1 MKYFKLFFCYF
12 IVFLNVSKSYSQELH
27 PFIITLD
34 TVNNFF
40 SVPILSLL
48 DPLSDKISDR
58 MDFPF
63 SKSTPFQALVTLSKP
78 VFLNVVNVSVLAI
91 PKKKMKGLI
100 KNDGNELVIYD
111 SSDINNLLL
120 GINDTCNL
128 IFKKF
133 GSNTTYEQYYKM
145 YDTLNKYIA
154 KCKKHINSA
163 EALDKY
169 TLTKAS
175 QTAAIEFCTVNFSQH
190 IIYPIL
196 FNSGIQRKTYTLIR
210 KSVKVE
216 YPDYWLQLQAGRI
229 FLKTYFFKVLLPKY
243 KNDINK
249 IFESEYLYR
258 NPNIKRH
265 VGYHY
270 FLSLLYNDTSFH
282 EYSEVVKNIE
292 QFEKKYDCGAND
304 IIKFEK
310 IKIQFLKKGNDI
322 TQLFNQQELVNY
334 SNGKLKGE
342 KFGLLKNQGKLIIY
356 YWASWCIPCLETMN
370 NLKKTIAEYEG
381 EQYKILFISIDKK
394 HESWKKVKLNLLTP
408 INSYRLNDFSSSS
421 FYTVFQ
427 ITQVPRLFLID
438 DGRLIETN
446 FSKAKFDKIFSQ

>member
-1 MKYFKLFFCYF
+1 M
-12 IVFLNVSKSYSQELH
+12 
-27 PFIITLD
+27 
-34 TVNNFF
+34 
-40 SVPILSLL
+40 
-48 DPLSDKISDR
+48 
-58 MDFPF
+58 
-63 SKSTPFQALVTLSKP
+63 
-78 VFLNVVNVSVLAI
+78 
-91 PKKKMKGLI
+91 
-100 KNDGNELVIYD
+100 
-111 SSDINNLLL
+111 
-120 GINDTCNL
+120 
-128 IFKKF
+128 
-133 GSNTTYEQYYKM
+133 
-145 YDTLNKYIA
+145 
-154 KCKKHINSA
+154 
-163 EALDKY
+163 
-169 TLTKAS
+169 
-175 QTAAIEFCTVNFSQH
+175 
-190 IIYPIL
+190 
-196 FNSGIQRKTYTLIR
+196 
-210 KSVKVE
+210 
-216 YPDYWLQLQAGRI
+216 
-229 FLKTYFFKVLLPKY
+229 
-243 KNDINK
+243 
-249 IFESEYLYR
+249 YR

-270 FLSLLYNDTSFH
+270 FLSLLYSDTSFH